1 MTGSLAYDLAV
12 GKIYESIDGKL
23 ADWLLAQRLFFVA
36 TAPGGSDGHVNC
48 SPKGGIETFRIVG
61 PREVAY
67 LDFVGSGAE
76 TIAHLR
82 DNGRIVVMFC
92 AFEGPPRIVRLH
104 GRGTVA
110 QLGDPAFDELND
122 RLDFAAIEAAG
133 AGSRSIVSVTVE
145 RIADSCG
152 YGVPFMSYE
161 GTRTQQMAWIEA
173 QLGKNG
179 PGGVLAYSREKN
191 AASIDGL
198 PAIDT
203 TLLPDRP

>member
-1 MTGSLAYDLAV
+1 V
-12 GKIYESIDGKL
+12 GKIHESIDGKL

-36 TAPGGSDGHVNC
+36 TAPSGSEGHVNC
-48 SPKGGIETFRIVG
+48 SPKGGIETFRISG

-92 AFEGPPRIVRLH
+92 GFEGPPRIVRLH
-104 GRGTVA
+104 GRGAVA
-110 QLGDPAFDELND
+110 QLGDPAFEDLYD
-122 RLDFAAIEAAG
+122 RLDFSAIEAAEAG
-133 AGSRSIVSVTVE
+133 ARSIVTVSVE

-152 YGVPFMSYE
+152 YGVPLMGYE
-161 GTRTQQMAWIEA
+161 GARMQQAAWIQA
-173 QLGKNG
+173 QLRKNG
-179 PGGVLAYSREKN
+179 SGGVLDYSREKN

-203 TLLPDRP
+203 GLLPDRS